1 MLPELSI
8 KEGWVTVFLLLLVL
22 LIVAWSIQAT
32 EFAEGLYIVQAVVL
46 VGGILG
52 IVVAKSRVPRS
63 MAHALSFLAC
73 VTWTGFL
80 TSRVLGQDLGL
91 PIEQAVAELTRSLGD
106 WILILFSQQRGFD
119 NYVYVLIL
127 AFLVWIMAYFSAW
140 AVFRWQR
147 VWWAVIVCGVV
158 LMLNAT
164 YAPDDMTLF
173 LIAYLLFSLLLVVR
187 TNIAAYEHEWRVA
200 KVGYS
205 SELVYSFLRAGLVIS
220 VIAILLAWLAPAA
233 LASRPMQPFWDRVG
247 EPWREL
253 QSQWTRLFYGLDY
266 QNDATVLYFPRS
278 VKFGGAVELTDRPI
292 MDIRASLGRYWRVM
306 VFHEYTS
313 DGWNNTDVDT
323 LLVDEYEQGLVVPEF
338 QYRREVTQ
346 TVTLKQNMRLDG
358 AIAAAGQPIRAGVPI
373 RALVSS
379 LGQEEDSTGARDMA
393 EPITAPGDASVF
405 YSQRPLYADDT
416 YVVVSSITQADQ
428 ESLRQAGT
436 DYPAWVVPRYLQ
448 LPDSVPNRIRILA
461 EQVTEG
467 LETSYDKAAAIE
479 RYLREIPYNEQ
490 IDQPAPDQDGVDYFL
505 FDVRQGYCDYY
516 ASSMV
521 VMLRSLGVPA
531 RYVRGYGQG
540 ERQVGI
546 YEVREWDSHAWP
558 EVYFPG
564 YGWVEFEPTG
574 GEPALVRPASRN
586 DGAGGLGPNRELP
599 QPDLRSELLDLT
611 EPEVLGSI
619 NDLPTSGSR
628 GQLDPRWWWLAL
640 DLALAVPVVIALLMV
655 RRRRQ
660 IEGLSVAERVYY
672 DLVGWVRRL
681 LHIGPLSHQTPYE
694 YAGVVGQA
702 MPAGREAV
710 TRITGLYV
718 EERFGGKIVPD
729 QEAEVAWQEA
739 KPALWRRWL
748 QYVSE
753 RIRAIPR
760 KLLGRPLPDPE
771 WQRMVA
777 SSEE

>member
-1 MLPELSI
+1 MFPELSI
-8 KEGWVTVFLLLLVL
+8 KEGWVTVFLMLLVL

-32 EFAEGLYIVQAVVL
+32 GVAEGLYVVQGVVV
-46 VGGILG
+46 VGGFLG
-52 IVVAKSRVPRS
+52 ILLAKSRVPRS
-63 MAHALSFLAC
+63 MAHALSILAGIS
-73 VTWTGFL
+73 WTGLL
-80 TSRVLGQDLGL
+80 TSRILGQELGL
-91 PIEQAVAELTRSLGD
+91 PVEEAVAALTHRVGD
-106 WILILFSQQRGFD
+106 WVLILFSEQRGFD
-119 NYVYVLIL
+119 NYVYILIL
-127 AFLVWIMAYFSAW
+127 AFLLWIMAYFCAW

-164 YAPDDMTLF
+164 YAPDDLTLF

-187 TNIAAYEHEWRVA
+187 TNIAEYEHEWRLA

-205 SELVYSFLRAGLVIS
+205 PELVYSFLRAGLVVS
-220 VIAILLAWLAPAA
+220 VVAILLAWLAPAA

-266 QNDATVLYFPRS
+266 QNEATVLYFPRS
-278 VKFGGAVELTDRPI
+278 VKFGGAVELTDRQI
-292 MDIRASLGRYWRVM
+292 MDIRAPLGRYWRVM
-306 VFHEYTS
+306 VFQEYTG
-313 DGWNNTDVDT
+313 DGWDNTDLDT
-323 LLVDEYEQGLVVPEF
+323 VLLDEYEQGLVVPDFE
-338 QYRREVTQ
+338 YRREVTQ
-346 TVTLKQNMRLDG
+346 TITLKQNMRIDG

-379 LGQEEDSTGARDMA
+379 LEQERDSAASRDDSAAR
-393 EPITAPGDASVF
+393 TAPGDASVF
-405 YSQRPLYADDT
+405 YSQVPLYAGDT
-416 YVVVSSITQADQ
+416 YQVVSSITQADQ

-448 LPDSVPNRIRILA
+448 LPDSVPDRIRILA
-461 EQVTEG
+461 EQITEG
-467 LETSYDKAAAIE
+467 LEASYDKAAAIE
-479 RYLREIPYNEQ
+479 RYLRQIPYNEQ
-490 IDQPAPDQDGVDYFL
+490 IDEPGPGQDGVDYFL
-505 FDVRQGYCDYY
+505 FDVREGYCDYY

-540 ERQVGI
+540 ERQVGV

-558 EVYFPG
+558 EVFFPG

-586 DGAGGLGPNRELP
+586 DGAGALGPNRD
-599 QPDLRSELLDLT
+599 QPEPDRRSELLDLS
-611 EPEVLGSI
+611 EPGVLGSI
-619 NDLPTSGSR
+619 NDIPGAGSF

-640 DLALAVPVVIALLMV
+640 DLALAVPVVIALLMA

-660 IEGLSVAERVYY
+660 IEGLSVAERVYF

-681 LHIGPLSHQTPYE
+681 LRIGPLSHQTPYE

-702 MPAGREAV
+702 MPTGREAV
-710 TRITGLYV
+710 TRIAGLYV
-718 EERFGGKIVPD
+718 EERFGGKIVSD

-739 KPALWRRWL
+739 RPALWKRWL
-748 QYVSE
+748 QFVSE

-771 WQRMVA
+771 WRRMVS